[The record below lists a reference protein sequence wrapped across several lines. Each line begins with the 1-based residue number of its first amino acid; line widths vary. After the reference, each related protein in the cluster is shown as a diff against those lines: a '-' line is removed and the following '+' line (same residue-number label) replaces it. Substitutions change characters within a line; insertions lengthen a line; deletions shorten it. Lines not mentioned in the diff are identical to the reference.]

1 MVVPLHELGIQELHD
16 GYESGAFTSLEVTAC
31 LLERIEK
38 ANPELNAFLTVSD
51 EHARRQATAADQR
64 RHEGRSLGPL
74 DGIPVA
80 LKDVLLTKGIRTTA
94 ASRILD
100 NFIPPLNA
108 TVVDRL
114 RQSGAVVI
122 GKTNLDEFA
131 MGSSSENSAFGPVQH
146 PFLES
151 RVPGGS
157 SGGSAAAV
165 AARLAPAALG
175 TDTGGSIRQPAAFT
189 GIVGLKPT
197 YGRVSRCG
205 VVAFASSLDQVGP
218 MARNVSDV
226 AAVLDCIAGFDPQDS
241 TSWESESADNFA
253 AAAALGSQR
262 SPSFRIGLPQ
272 EYFGS
277 GVDSE
282 VEKAVR
288 QAIDLL
294 ADAGCEVSQIRL
306 PTTEYAVATYYLI
319 ATAEAS
325 SNLSR
330 YDGIRY
336 GHRSSQ
342 ARSLREAYRLSRSE
356 GFGAE
361 VKRRILLGTY
371 ALSAGYYDEYYH
383 KAAQVRRLI
392 RQDFE
397 TAFDHVD
404 LILTPTTPTTA
415 FRLGEKQ
422 DPLQM
427 YLADVFTVAASLA
440 GLPGISLPCGQDSE
454 GAPIGL
460 QMLAPW
466 FAEESLL
473 EAAAG
478 AELLLE
484 KGLPPGDENKGA
496 A

>member
-1 MVVPLHELGIQELHD
+1 MIEPLHELGIGELRQ
-16 GYESGAFTSLEVTAC
+16 GLESGAFSALEITSR
-31 LLERIEK
+31 LLERIEET
-38 ANPELNAFLTVSD
+38 NPDLNAFLTVTG
-51 EHARRQATAADQR
+51 EQARGQAAASDQR
-64 RHEGRSLGPL
+64 RLEGKSLGPL
-74 DGIPVA
+74 DGIPIA

-94 ASRILD
+94 ASRILHD
-100 NFIPPLNA
+100 FIPPLNA
-108 TVVDRL
+108 TAVERL
-114 RQSGAVVI
+114 RQSGVVVL

-131 MGSSSENSAFGPVQH
+131 MGSSSENSAFGPVKH

-157 SGGSAAAV
+157 SGGSAVAV
-165 AARLAPAALG
+165 AAGLAPAALG

-197 YGRVSRCG
+197 YGRVSRYG

-218 MARNVSDV
+218 LARNVSDV
-226 AAVLDCIAGFDPQDS
+226 AAVLDCITGFDPLDS
-241 TSWESESADNFA
+241 TSSKTQPSASFA
-253 AAAALGSQR
+253 AAVLTGGSR
-262 SPSFRIGLPQ
+262 SPTFRIGLPL

-277 GVDSE
+277 GVDPE
-282 VEKAVR
+282 VETAVR

-294 ADAGCEVSQIRL
+294 SGAGCDVSEIAL

-330 YDGIRY
+330 YDGVRY
-336 GHRSSQ
+336 GHRSTN
-342 ARSLREAYRLSRSE
+342 AGSLRQSYRLSRSE

-371 ALSAGYYDEYYH
+371 ALSAGYYDQYYL

-397 TAFDHVD
+397 AAFEQVD

-427 YLADVFTVAASLA
+427 YMADVFTVAASLA
-440 GLPGISLPCGQDSE
+440 GLPGLSLPCGYDRQ

-466 FAEESLL
+466 FAEERLL
-473 EAAAG
+473 EAAA
-478 AELLLE
+478 ATELLLE
-484 KGLPPGDENKGA
+484 LGRASPDSSKGVG
-496 A
+496 

>member
-1 MVVPLHELGIQELHD
+1 L
-16 GYESGAFTSLEVTAC
+16 
-31 LLERIEK
+31 
-38 ANPELNAFLTVSD
+38 
-51 EHARRQATAADQR
+51 
-64 RHEGRSLGPL
+64 
-74 DGIPVA
+74 
-80 LKDVLLTKGIRTTA
+80 
-94 ASRILD
+94 
-100 NFIPPLNA
+100 
-108 TVVDRL
+108 
-114 RQSGAVVI
+114 

-165 AARLAPAALG
+165 AARLAPVALG

-241 TSWESESADNFA
+241 TSWEPQSADNFA
-253 AAAALGSQR
+253 AAATLGSQR
-262 SPSFRIGLPQ
+262 SPSFRIGLPE

-277 GVDSE
+277 GVDPE
-282 VEKAVR
+282 VGRAVR

-294 ADAGCEVSQIRL
+294 ADAGCQVSEIRL

-330 YDGIRY
+330 YDGVRY

-397 TAFDHVD
+397 TAFEHVD

-466 FAEESLL
+466 FAEESLF
-473 EAAAG
+473 EAAVG

-484 KGLPPGDENKGA
+484 KGPPPGDQNEGA
-496 A
+496 V